1 MQSSSASTSRRYC
14 AAKKLAA
21 PVGTGCPTGN
31 RTTESSDSQLPNA
44 PDVLLARMSVRKKGG
59 VGKSKLISFDLHV
72 KDLRISLHALLDTGA
87 TNNFIS
93 SKVLKRMKISP
104 KRSSMNQEIRVRL
117 ANGAIVQVPLLTVK
131 LHLDYGPYASTD
143 EYVVLDLDD
152 QMDVVLGM
160 PWLETNEP
168 TIDWKKKSIV
178 KEKSAIAEIS
188 VCSLIEPDS
197 QSTITEHEPKSDG
210 LTSHVQDGQAHTQSI
225 PESGNEPQEVVPV
238 IIPDPEGSTCKFG
251 SEEPKRILPRR
262 RGRLRRRRGSSTA
275 SSSSSS
281 SATGHAVR
289 FACDGD
295 PLDPRATVDT
305 VQVYSITGTGV
316 ATQSRELE
324 RPPQSAQELTELPV
338 VSWKRMCND
347 LKSGEIEQL
356 CLITCEGD
364 DDLAH
369 LGSAQ
374 VLFGSSS
381 ESSEESD
388 SSEQTRIERFESQS
402 WESIKDNPLNDI
414 IMEYKCNFPD
424 EPPEELPQDNGIR
437 HEIDLIPGTKYCVT
451 RQWPLPR
458 DQVEAIDAFFESRR
472 KAGQVRESKSPHST
486 PTFCVKKATGGW
498 RIVHAYNKLND
509 ATIPAQTPIPRKD
522 VIINSMTG
530 SSIFTAIDLKDGY
543 YQILMREKDIPFTAV
558 STPSGMLW
566 EWLVMPQGLSNAP
579 ATFNRFVSHIL
590 RPVRDFA
597 PSYFDDIFIHSR
609 AMDGMTELEV
619 HRMHF
624 RRVME
629 IMQENKLY
637 SNLKKCIFA
646 APEIPVLGCFVG
658 KNGVR
663 PDPEKIKTIN
673 EWPTPQNVKNLRQ
686 FLGLATYLH
695 KYSQNYAGIVY
706 PLSQLLKKDQEWQWT
721 DECQEAFSTLKRSLT
736 EAPILALPDS
746 DKPFYVVCD
755 ASNFAIGNAL
765 MQKDDEGRERVISYC
780 SRQLRGAERNYPV
793 HDKELLS
800 MKYALAK
807 HRVHLLGPEPF
818 VVFTDHASLRTAIK
832 SPHLSQRMARWLSFF
847 SEYNFTVEYKPGRH
861 NVIADALS
869 RRPDLEYKDD
879 AQLTAV
885 AVSFTSPFESLLKE
899 RISVDPI
906 LSKIYDYFRD
916 PTDQRKQKLPPHVK
930 SRLHRYV
937 FQNDLLYY
945 RIEKD
950 DNLRLVVPDD
960 LDLKLRIMYEY
971 HDAPASGH
979 LGREKTYLSLSRDFH
994 WPNMYK
1000 WVRKYIR
1007 ACEACQR
1014 VKPAP
1019 SSQAPLQSLAIPTDC
1034 WKSVSMDFIFGF
1046 PSDPRGNTGILVFVD
1061 RLSKMV
1067 HLIPVS
1073 VHVTAEESARI
1084 FIDTVFRLHGMP
1096 EDFVSDR
1103 DPKFTSAFW
1112 TETFRLLGTTLNFST
1127 ADHPQ
1132 SDGQT
1137 ERVNR
1142 VLLDILRSY
1151 ATTFPHWSD
1160 FLPMVEFAINN
1171 AVHASTGQTPFYIN
1185 GLRHPRLP
1193 HLLQGVCSPLSEGG
1207 NQETSTP
1214 DSRIKAQDAFDFVLH
1229 RQTVIRFVRDA
1240 LANAVDIQKANAD
1253 AKGRKNLEKFSVDEL
1268 VLLSTDN
1275 LKDHVVSNLGS
1286 HKLLPKYIGP
1296 YKVVKCNGHAYT
1308 LNMPTSMR
1316 LHPTFYVG
1324 RLKRY
1329 HRFSSSLEHPS
1340 THLAVEGELESDD
1353 SLSLTQP
1360 ASSQS
1365 PADDPS
1371 SGSSAELQP
1380 RLASEAE
1387 LEGTSLPRD
1396 PSPTDGG
1403 QVVEKGVDEND
1414 DSQGLLPSVSNSDMP
1429 SRGKTKVTKG
1439 RTLPPPPAP
1448 LIDNQGNTLWIVESL
1463 VTHRHVG
1470 VRPSAR
1476 NREFLVHWLG
1486 YPPSSRTWE
1495 PRKNLLKDI
1504 PDMIHEYEKA
1514 HLQTGLPVQ

>member
-1 MQSSSASTSRRYC
+1 MSNT
-14 AAKKLAA
+14 
-21 PVGTGCPTGN
+21 PH
-31 RTTESSDSQLPNA
+31 
-44 PDVLLARMSVRKKGG
+44 VLLARMSVRRKNS
-59 VGKSKLISFDLHV
+59 VNKSKLISFDLHV
-72 KDLRISLHALLDTGA
+72 KGSKVTLHALLDTGA

-93 SKVLKRMKISP
+93 SKVMKRMQISP
-104 KRSSMNQEIRVRL
+104 RRSALNKEIRVRL
-117 ANGAIVQVPLLTVK
+117 ANGSIVQVPLSMIE
-131 LHLDYGPYASTD
+131 LHLEYGPYSSTD

-152 QMDVVLGM
+152 HMDVVLGM

-168 TIDWKKKSIV
+168 TIDWKRKSIV
-178 KEKSAIAEIS
+178 GEKSAVAEIS
-188 VCSLIEPDS
+188 ICSLIEPDS
-197 QSTITEHEPKSDG
+197 QSTITEHEAKSDG
-210 LTSHVQDGQAHTQSI
+210 LTPHVQGGQAHTQII
-225 PESGNEPQEVVPV
+225 PESGSESQEVVPV
-238 IIPDPEGSTCKFG
+238 IPSDQEGSLKECL
-251 SEEPKRILPRR
+251 EESKQTLPKQK
-262 RGRLRRRRGSSTA
+262 GCLRRRQEGDTTSLSSESPVIRRT
-275 SSSSSS
+275 
-281 SATGHAVR
+281 VR

-295 PLDPRATVDT
+295 PPDPRATVDT
-305 VQVYSITGTGV
+305 VRVYSITETGV
-316 ATQSRELE
+316 ALQSLELQC
-324 RPPQSAQELTELPV
+324 PPKNAQELIELPV
-338 VSWKRMCND
+338 MSRQRMVKD

-356 CLITCEGD
+356 CVITCKED
-364 DDLAH
+364 VDDLAH
-369 LGSAQ
+369 LSRPQ
-374 VLFGSSS
+374 VSF
-381 ESSEESD
+381 D
-388 SSEQTRIERFESQS
+388 SSHESPEEDSYECSEKTRKERFESQN
-402 WESIKDNPLNDI
+402 WEAIKDNPLYDI

-424 EPPEELPQDNGIR
+424 EPPAELPQDNGIR
-437 HEIDLIPGTKYCVT
+437 HEIDLIPGSKYCVT

-458 DQVEAIDAFFESRR
+458 VQVEAIDAFFESRR
-472 KAGQVRESKSPHST
+472 KAGQVRESKSPHSS

-522 VIINSMTG
+522 VIINGMAG
-530 SSIFTAIDLKDGY
+530 STIFTAIDLKDGY
-543 YQILMREKDIPFTAV
+543 YQILMREQDIPLTAV

-590 RPVRDFA
+590 RSVRDFA

-609 AMDGMTELEV
+609 AMNGMCALEV

-624 RRVME
+624 RKVME
-629 IMQENKLY
+629 IMKVNKLY

-646 APEIPVLGCFVG
+646 TDEIPVLGCFVG
-658 KNGVR
+658 KHGVR

-673 EWPTPQNVKNLRQ
+673 EWPVPKSVKELRQ

-695 KYSQNYAGIVY
+695 KYSNNYAGIVY
-706 PLSQLLKKDQEWQWT
+706 PLSQLLKKDQEYQWT
-721 DECQEAFSTLKRSLT
+721 VECQDAFLTLKKSLT
-736 EAPILALPDS
+736 EAPILALPDP
-746 DKPFYVVCD
+746 DRPFYVVCD

-807 HRVHLLGPEPF
+807 HRVHLLGPEHF
-818 VVFTDHASLRTAIK
+818 IVFTDHASLRTAIK

-869 RRPDLEYKDD
+869 RRPDLEFKDD
-879 AQLTAV
+879 LQLTAV
-885 AVSFTSPFESLLKE
+885 SVSLSSPFITLVKDRILL
-899 RISVDPI
+899 DPI
-906 LSKIYDYFRD
+906 LSKVYAYFRD
-916 PTDQRKQKLPPHVK
+916 PSDQRKGKLPPHVK

-937 FQNDLLYY
+937 FQNDMLYY
-945 RIEKD
+945 RIAQD
-950 DNLRLVVPDD
+950 DNLRIVIPDD
-960 LDLKLRIMYEY
+960 HDLKLRIMYEY

-1019 SSQAPLQSLAIPTDC
+1019 ASQAPLQSLAIPIDC
-1034 WKSVSMDFIFGF
+1034 WKSVSMDFIYGF
-1046 PSDPRGNTGILVFVD
+1046 PSDPQGNTGILVFVD
-1061 RLSKMV
+1061 RFSKMV

-1073 VHVTAEESARI
+1073 VHITAEESARI
-1084 FIDTVFRLHGMP
+1084 FVDTVFRLHGMP

-1112 TETFRLLGTTLNFST
+1112 VETFRLLGTSLNYST

-1171 AVHASTGQTPFYIN
+1171 AVHASTGQTPFYVN

-1193 HLLQGVCSPLSEGG
+1193 HLLQGVSSPLSGG
-1207 NQETSTP
+1207 ENQDPIPDSNLNQETSSDFNNNASQDHIP
-1214 DSRIKAQDAFDFVLH
+1214 DPNLNQDNVPDLNIKAKAAIDFVLH
-1229 RQTVIRFVRDA
+1229 RQTVLRFVRDA
-1240 LANAVDIQKANAD
+1240 LANAVDIQKMNAD
-1253 AKGRKNLEKFSVDEL
+1253 AKGRKNLEEFSVGDL

-1275 LKDHVVSNLGS
+1275 LKDNVVSNLGA

-1296 YKVVKCNGHAYT
+1296 YKIVKCNGHAYT

-1329 HRFSSSLEHPS
+1329 HRFSSSALEETAPS
-1340 THLAVEGELESDD
+1340 THPVVEEGSRNDD
-1353 SLSLTQP
+1353 SHPLRRGTASAVPQGLDSSEGCLP
-1360 ASSQS
+1360 SSQQL
-1365 PADDPS
+1365 PF
-1371 SGSSAELQP
+1371 
-1380 RLASEAE
+1380 EAE
-1387 LEGTSLPRD
+1387 HDDTSPLRD
-1396 PSPTDGG
+1396 SSPTD
-1403 QVVEKGVDEND
+1403 VSHSVEN
-1414 DSQGLLPSVSNSDMP
+1414 LLEEQTHKTTQEQHASVSKSNVDKP
-1429 SRGKTKVTKG
+1429 STVRNDPIPD
-1439 RTLPPPPAP
+1439 RILPPPPAP
-1448 LIDNQGNTLWIVESL
+1448 LIDNQGNTMWIVESL
-1463 VTHRHVG
+1463 VDHRQKG
-1470 VRPSAR
+1470 SRPCT
-1476 NREFLVHWLG
+1476 REFLVHWLG
-1486 YPPSSRTWE
+1486 YPSSSRTWE

-1504 PDMIHEYEKA
+1504 PDMVHEYERSHELK
-1514 HLQTGLPVQ
+1514 

>member
-1 MQSSSASTSRRYC
+1 
-14 AAKKLAA
+14 
-21 PVGTGCPTGN
+21 
-31 RTTESSDSQLPNA
+31 
-44 PDVLLARMSVRKKGG
+44 MSVRRKNG
-59 VGKSKLISFDLHV
+59 VSKSKLISFDLHV
-72 KDLRISLHALLDTGA
+72 KGSKITLHALLDTGA

-93 SKVLKRMKISP
+93 SKVLKEMQISP
-104 KRSSMNQEIRVRL
+104 GRSPLNKEIRVRL
-117 ANGAIVQVPLLTVK
+117 ANGTVVQVPLYTVE
-131 LHLDYGPYASTD
+131 LHLDYGPYSSKD

-152 QMDVVLGM
+152 HMDVVLGM

-178 KEKSAIAEIS
+178 EEKSAIAEIS
-188 VCSLIEPDS
+188 ICSLIEPDP
-197 QSTITEHEPKSDG
+197 QSTITEHEAKSDG
-210 LTSHVQDGQAHTQSI
+210 LTPHVQDGQAHSRSI
-225 PESGNEPQEVVPV
+225 PESGRESQEVVPV
-238 IIPDPEGSTCKFG
+238 IPLDQEGSFKECL
-251 SEEPKRILPRR
+251 EEPKQTLPKQK
-262 RGRLRRRRGSSTA
+262 GCLRRRQEDDIAFLSSGSSV
-275 SSSSSS
+275 
-281 SATGHAVR
+281 TGRTVR

-295 PLDPRATVDT
+295 PPDPRATVET
-305 VQVYSITGTGV
+305 VQVYSITETGV
-316 ATQSRELE
+316 AIQSRELHC
-324 RPPQSAQELTELPV
+324 PPQNAQELVELPV
-338 VSWKRMCND
+338 MSWQSIVKD

-356 CLITCEGD
+356 CVITCKD
-364 DDLAH
+364 DVDDLAH
-369 LGSAQ
+369 LGSSQ
-374 VLFGSSS
+374 VSFGSSS
-381 ESSEESD
+381 ESSEEGD
-388 SSEQTRIERFESQS
+388 SSESIEKTRKERFESQN
-402 WESIKDNPLNDI
+402 WEAIKDNPLHDI

-424 EPPEELPQDNGIR
+424 EPPAELPQDNGIR
-437 HEIDLIPGTKYCVT
+437 HEVDLIPGTKYCVT

-458 DQVEAIDAFFESRR
+458 VQVEAIDAFFESRR
-472 KAGQVRESKSPHST
+472 KAGQVRESKSPHSS

-522 VIINSMTG
+522 VIINGMAG
-530 SSIFTAIDLKDGY
+530 STIFTAIDLKDGY
-543 YQILMREKDIPFTAV
+543 YQILMREKDIPLTAV

-590 RPVRDFA
+590 RSVRDFA

-609 AMDGMTELEV
+609 AMDGMTALEV

-629 IMQENKLY
+629 IMKANKLY

-646 APEIPVLGCFVG
+646 ASEIPVLGCFVG
-658 KNGVR
+658 KDGVR
-663 PDPEKIKTIN
+663 PDPEKIRTIN
-673 EWPTPQNVKNLRQ
+673 EWPVPKTVKELRQ

-695 KYSQNYAGIVY
+695 KYSNNYARIVY

-721 DECQEAFSTLKRSLT
+721 EECQEAFLTLKRSLM
-736 EAPILALPDS
+736 EAPILALPDP
-746 DKPFYVVCD
+746 DRPFYVVCD

-765 MQKDDEGRERVISYC
+765 MQKDDDGRERVISYC

-818 VVFTDHASLRTAIK
+818 IVFTDHASLRTAIK

-869 RRPDLEYKDD
+869 RRPDLEFKDEL
-879 AQLTAV
+879 QLTAV
-885 AVSFTSPFESLLKE
+885 SVSLSSPFMTLVKDRILL
-899 RISVDPI
+899 DPI
-906 LSKIYDYFRD
+906 LSKVYEYFRD
-916 PTDQRKQKLPPHVK
+916 PSDQRKHKLPPHVK

-937 FQNDLLYY
+937 FQDDMLYY
-945 RIEKD
+945 RIDQD
-950 DNLRLVVPDD
+950 DNLRIVIPDD
-960 LDLKLRIMYEY
+960 TDLKLRIMYEY

-1019 SSQAPLQSLAIPTDC
+1019 ASQAPLQSLAIPIDC
-1034 WKSVSMDFIFGF
+1034 WKSVSMDYIYGF
-1046 PSDPRGNTGILVFVD
+1046 PSDPKGNTGILVFVD
-1061 RLSKMV
+1061 RFSKMV

-1073 VHVTAEESARI
+1073 VNITAEESARI
-1084 FIDTVFRLHGMP
+1084 FVDTVFRLHGMP

-1112 TETFRLLGTTLNFST
+1112 VETFRLLGTSLNYST

-1171 AVHASTGQTPFYIN
+1171 AVHASTGQTPFYVN

-1193 HLLQGVCSPLSEGG
+1193 HLLHGVCPPLSGG
-1207 NQETSTP
+1207 ENQDSNP
-1214 DSRIKAQDAFDFVLH
+1214 DSNIKAQAAVDFVLH
-1229 RQTVIRFVRDA
+1229 RQTVLRFVRDA
-1240 LANAVDIQKANAD
+1240 LANAVDIQKMNAD
-1253 AKGRKNLEKFSVDEL
+1253 AKGRRNLEEFSVGDL

-1275 LKDHVVSNLGS
+1275 LKDNVVSNLGS

-1296 YKVVKCNGHAYT
+1296 YKVIQCNGHAYT

-1329 HRFSSSLEHPS
+1329 HRFSSSVSEVIDPS
-1340 THLAVEGELESDD
+1340 THPVVEGDLESGDNPPLECSTSSAPQQEPD
-1353 SLSLTQP
+1353 SSEGFVP
-1360 ASSQS
+1360 SSQRVVPEVEHDDTS
-1365 PADDPS
+1365 P
-1371 SGSSAELQP
+1371 L
-1380 RLASEAE
+1380 
-1387 LEGTSLPRD
+1387 RD
-1396 PSPTDGG
+1396 LSPTVESQSVGKQPLQEKQMIEKIQG
-1403 QVVEKGVDEND
+1403 QK
-1414 DSQGLLPSVSNSDMP
+1414 PSVSKNNVDRPLMVRNDP
-1429 SRGKTKVTKG
+1429 IPDRI
-1439 RTLPPPPAP
+1439 LPPPPAP
-1448 LIDNQGNTLWIVESL
+1448 LIDNQGNMLWIVESL
-1463 VTHRHVG
+1463 IDHRHKG
-1470 VRPSAR
+1470 SRPCVQ

-1495 PRKNLLKDI
+1495 PRKNLLVDI
-1504 PDMIHEYEKA
+1504 PDMVHEYEKA
-1514 HLQTGLPVQ
+1514 HELKK